1 MREDMT
7 AQGRLDKASR
17 QLAKLI
23 ALRPRIDQDP
33 QARREFIDTA
43 EDCLITLRS
52 VPDHLLEEANQTYQL
67 GVGLEERLYPS
78 NFRKKATDNQSALDY
93 LNWHTTEQVR
103 IETTSTYGLPLDR
116 RDLAVHRVE
125 TPLAARIEPSGNLR
139 PTGALELKHIDM
151 AGGVREI
158 IPSSPELPLT
168 M

>member
-1 MREDMT
+1 MKHPLMREDMT

-52 VPDHLLEEANQTYQL
+52 VPDHLFEEANQTYQL

-78 NFRKKATDNQSALDY
+78 NFRKKATDNQANGIWNEIGPCQTSSNRFPTPLRSIP
-93 LNWHTTEQVR
+93 WMGIEQR
-103 IETTSTYGLPLDR
+103 HFLLR
-116 RDLAVHRVE
+116 RDSPIRSSRTRRRVRGGPVQPALMRWTEGGLRQRPKLA
-125 TPLAARIEPSGNLR
+125 
-139 PTGALELKHIDM
+139 
-151 AGGVREI
+151 
-158 IPSSPELPLT
+158 
-168 M
+168 